1 MLNIDLSLLRVFLQI
16 YETGSLSKSSQLLGL
31 SQPGVSLALKRLKDH
46 FEDPLFIRTPK
57 GMVPTVFAQAL
68 QPHIKKSADS
78 LQASLNFQLSFVAE
92 SSDRKFRLGMSE
104 FGQLLLL
111 PRLLERLNCLAPGV
125 QVEVT
130 AITHD
135 IEDQLSE
142 GLIDLA
148 LGAVYPLRDHFFQ
161 QLLIESPFTGVVSQ
175 DHPEVGDDITRQQYE
190 RVSHMTIRNQTS
202 GFYLVNQHLESLGI
216 HRKFAANLANY
227 TSVAAILH
235 MTNYFMTTPVRV
247 ADVLMR
253 QGKLKKVRL
262 PFELSPMKFLQ
273 HWHARQDTDPGN
285 RWLREIIAT
294 LTADESVGEAAP
306 LRA

>member
-16 YETGSLSKSSQLLGL
+16 YETGSLSKSSHFLGL

-68 QPHIKKSADS
+68 QPHIKKSAES
-78 LQASLNFQLSFVAE
+78 LQACLNFQLNFVPE
-92 SSDRKFRLGMSE
+92 SSDRKFRLSMSE
-104 FGQLLLL
+104 LGQLLLL
-111 PRLLERLNCLAPGV
+111 PRMLERLSCVAPGV
-125 QVEVT
+125 QVEV
-130 AITHD
+130 ASITHD

-148 LGAVYPLRDHFFQ
+148 LGVTYPLRDHFFQ
-161 QLLIESPFTGVVSQ
+161 QLLITMPYTGLVSQ

-190 RVSHMTIRNQTS
+190 RVNHMTILSQTS

-216 HRKFAANLANY
+216 HRKFAVNLSNFA
-227 TSVAAILH
+227 SAATILQ

-247 ADVLMR
+247 ADMLMR
-253 QGKLKKVRL
+253 QGNLKKVRL
-262 PFELSPMKFLQ
+262 PFELPPMKFMQ
-273 HWHARQDTDPGN
+273 HWHARQDADPGN
-285 RWLREIIAT
+285 MWLREIMSA
-294 LTADESVGEAAP
+294 LTADERVSEAAP

>member
-1 MLNIDLSLLRVFLQI
+1 VLNIDLSLLRVFLQI
-16 YETGSLSKSSQLLGL
+16 YETGSLSKSSHFLGL
-31 SQPGVSLALKRLKDH
+31 SQPGVSLALKRLKYH

-68 QPHIKKSADS
+68 QPYIKRSAES
-78 LQASLNFQLSFVAE
+78 LQASLNFQLNFVAE
-92 SSDRKFRLGMSE
+92 SSDRIFRLGISE

-111 PRLLERLNCLAPGV
+111 PRLLERLSCAAPGAK
-125 QVEVT
+125 VEVT

-142 GLIDLA
+142 GLLDLA
-148 LGAVYPLRDHFFQ
+148 LGVAYPLRDHFFQ
-161 QLLIESPFTGVVSQ
+161 QLLIESPYTGLVSQ

-190 RVSHMTIRNQTS
+190 RMNHMTIRNQTS
-202 GFYLVNQHLESLGI
+202 GFYLVNRHLESIGI
-216 HRKFAANLANY
+216 HRKVAANLSNY
-227 TSVAAILH
+227 TSAATILH
-235 MTNYFMTTPVRV
+235 MTNYFITTPVRV

-262 PFELSPMKFLQ
+262 PFELSPMKFMQ

-285 RWLREIIAT
+285 MWLREIISA
-294 LTADESVGEAAP
+294 LTADESVSEAAP

>member
-16 YETGSLSKSSQLLGL
+16 YDTGSLSKSSHFLGL

-68 QPHIKKSADS
+68 QPYIKRSAES
-78 LQASLNFQLSFVAE
+78 LQASLDFQLNFVPE
-92 SSDRKFRLGMSE
+92 SSDRKFRLGISE

-111 PRLLERLNCLAPGV
+111 PRLLERLSRVAPGV
-125 QVEVT
+125 QVDVV

-135 IEDQLSE
+135 IQDQLSE

-148 LGAVYPLRDHFFQ
+148 LGAAYPLRDHFFQ
-161 QLLIESPFTGVVSQ
+161 QLLIESSYTGLVSQ
-175 DHPEVGDDITRQQYE
+175 DHPEVGDDITQQQYE

-202 GFYLVNQHLESLGI
+202 GFYLVNRQLESLGI
-216 HRKFAANLANY
+216 RRKFSANLSNY
-227 TSVAAILH
+227 TSAATILH
-235 MTNYFMTTPVRV
+235 MTNYFITTPVRV
-247 ADVLMR
+247 ADVLM
-253 QGKLKKVRL
+253 QLGKLKKVRL
-262 PFELSPMKFLQ
+262 PFDLSPMKFMQ
-273 HWHARQDTDPGN
+273 HWHARQDADPGN
-285 RWLREIIAT
+285 MWLREIIST
-294 LTADESVGEAAP
+294 LTADESVSEAAP

>member
-1 MLNIDLSLLRVFLQI
+1 MLNIDLNLLRVFLLI
-16 YETGSLSKSSQLLGL
+16 YDTGSLSKSSHLLGL

-57 GMVPTVFAQAL
+57 GMAPTVFAQAL
-68 QPHIKKSADS
+68 HPYLKRSAES
-78 LQASLNFQLSFVAE
+78 LQASLNFELNFVAE
-92 SSDRKFRLGMSE
+92 GSDRIFRLAMSE

-111 PRLLERLNCLAPGV
+111 PRLLERLSCLAPGV

-130 AITHD
+130 SLTHD
-135 IEDQLSE
+135 VENQLSE

-148 LGAVYPLRDHFFQ
+148 LGASYPLRDHFFQ
-161 QLLIESPFTGVVSQ
+161 QLLIESPYTGLVSK
-175 DHPEVGDDITRQQYE
+175 DHPEVGDEVTRLQYAAM
-190 RVSHMTIRNQTS
+190 SHMTVRNQTS
-202 GFYLVNQHLESLGI
+202 GFYLVNKHLESLGI
-216 HRKFAANLANY
+216 RRKFAANLSNY
-227 TSVAAILH
+227 TSVASIMH

>member
-1 MLNIDLSLLRVFLQI
+1 VLNIDLSLLRVFLQI
-16 YETGSLSKSSQLLGL
+16 YETGSLSKCSHSLGL

-68 QPHIKKSADS
+68 QPHLKRSADS
-78 LQASLNFQLSFVAE
+78 LQACLNFQLNFVAE

-111 PRLLERLNCLAPGV
+111 PRLLERLSSIAPGV
-125 QVEVT
+125 QVEVIS
-130 AITHD
+130 ITHD

-148 LGAVYPLRDHFFQ
+148 LGAAYPLRDHFFQ
-161 QLLIESPFTGVVSQ
+161 QLLIESPYTGLVSQ
-175 DHPEVGDDITRQQYE
+175 DHPEVGDEVTREQYE
-190 RVSHMTIRNQTS
+190 SMSHMTIRNQTS
-202 GFYLVNQHLESLGI
+202 GFFLVNRHLESMGI
-216 HRKFAANLANY
+216 HRKIATNLSNY
-227 TSVAAILH
+227 TSAAIILH
-235 MTNYFMTTPVRV
+235 MTNYFITTPVRV
-247 ADVLMR
+247 ADVLMQR
-253 QGKLKKVRL
+253 GKLKKVRL
-262 PFELSPMKFLQ
+262 PFELSPMKFMQ
-273 HWHARQDTDPGN
+273 HWHARQDADPGN

-294 LTADESVGEAAP
+294 LTADESLSEAAP